1 MRFRLFKKVDNNAG
15 LFPEIQQILLSFTQT
30 KLSAMKSFKKLLSV
44 ILVLLCSLTGFSQ
57 KQKINGTVTDASTGA
72 PVDGASIHLKAS
84 GGGTISNG
92 LGAFSIEASGDDV
105 LTITSVGYTIQT
117 IPLKGQTYISVKLQ
131 PAVTEL
137 GQIVMVGSRSGGRVK
152 TESPVPIDVIS
163 LSTTSQITAKSDLT
177 SLLNTMAPSFNYN
190 KQSGGDGADAID
202 LATLRGL
209 GPDQTLVLING
220 KRQHQTAFVALFGT
234 RGRGNSG
241 TDLNAIPESAIDHV
255 EILRDGA
262 SAQYGSDAIAGV
274 INIVLKKNV
283 NHLTINTGISGYNDH
298 KYNSLNSGDPSQ
310 FYNGHKIDG
319 VTGTIGLNYGLAV
332 GKQDG
337 FINFSGNFLNQGKTF
352 RQAPVSSP
360 LGVNYVRRAF
370 GDASVTSGGIVIN
383 SEIPIA
389 GTKTKFY
396 SFGMYNYKNSNAYAY
411 TRQYGSR
418 PNRFPVNSDGTLNYD
433 GSIMHKSKDGT
444 IFYNPLEDVHIT
456 DVSWAVGL
464 KGDWA
469 NDWSWDV
476 SNTIG
481 YNNFHYFGQKT
492 FNASQDTAGMIPQ
505 TSFNDGGFSLFQ
517 NSFNAD
523 VNKHYA
529 HVAQGF
535 NLSFGVEG
543 RYEKYKIY
551 AGEPASYL
559 QYVQTD
565 INYPGDITSPA
576 SGAQGFPG
584 FQPSDAEATSN
595 AHRTNIAGYVEGE
608 LDVTKEWLID
618 GAIRAEDYSDFGG
631 VSTFKLATRYKV
643 SNNFNL
649 RGSISTGF
657 RAPSLQQIYFSNTE
671 TNVQAGVPTQ
681 VQIIPN
687 ANPIAKAAG
696 IPNLKPEKST
706 NASVGFSWKPAKNLT
721 VTVDGYMV
729 KIKDRVV
736 LTGEFSTSDTAIS
749 QALIANHVDDA
760 QFFANAINTTN
771 WGLDV
776 VVDYRKHW
784 GKNTLGVLLAG
795 NVQNLTIDKINVPP
809 ALADNQWDALT
820 FFDQREQDFVKA
832 SAPPE
837 KFNLSLDYG
846 HNKWSAG
853 VHFTY
858 FGKIVLLGYGDGSS
872 GDYSNGFEHGD
883 VLAYVPSDAN
893 GLPVRDQYNYT
904 AKMTTD
910 IFVSYKFAKSVTGY
924 IGADN
929 IFNVHPDYGYV
940 KAAAGWDY
948 NNETGGA
955 WDAVQMGFNGMRMFA
970 RLAFNF

>member
-1 MRFRLFKKVDNNAG
+1 
-15 LFPEIQQILLSFTQT
+15 
-30 KLSAMKSFKKLLSV
+30 MKSFIKLISV
-44 ILVLLCSLTGFSQ
+44 IVILLLLFSSAVFSQ
-57 KQKINGTVTDASTGA
+57 KQKVNGTVSDASTGA
-72 PVDGASIHLKAS
+72 PIEGASIQIKSS
-84 GGGTISNG
+84 GAGTISNSM
-92 LGAFSIEASGDDV
+92 GAFSIDV
-105 LTITSVGYTIQT
+105 SPNDALTITSVGYTSYIVH
-117 IPLKGQTYISVKLQ
+117 LKGENTVSVKLQ
-131 PAVTEL
+131 QSATDL
-137 GQIVMVGSRSGGRVK
+137 SQIVMVGSRSGGRVR

-163 LSTTSQITAKSDLT
+163 LRTNSQITAKSDLT

-241 TDLNAIPESAIDHV
+241 TDLNAIPESSIDHV

-274 INIVLKKNV
+274 INIVLKKDV
-283 NHLTINTGISGYNDH
+283 NHLTINTGISGYDDH
-298 KYNSLNSGDPSQ
+298 KYNSLNSGDRSQ
-310 FYNGHKIDG
+310 FYTGHQIDG
-319 VTGTIGLNYGLAV
+319 VTGSAGLNYGINV
-332 GKQDG
+332 GKQNG

-352 RQAPVSSP
+352 RQAPISSP

-370 GDASVTSGGIVIN
+370 GDASVTSGGIAIN

-396 SFGMYNYKNSNAYAY
+396 SFGIYNYKNSNAYAY
-411 TRQYGSR
+411 TRQYGSH

-433 GSIMHKSKDGT
+433 PSVMHTASDST

-456 DVSWAVGL
+456 DVSWVAGL
-464 KGDWA
+464 KGEWG
-469 NDWSWDV
+469 NNWSWDV
-476 SNTIG
+476 SNTLG

-492 FNASQDTAGMIPQ
+492 FNASQDTAGKIPQ
-505 TSFNDGGFSLFQ
+505 TNFDDGGFSLLQ
-517 NSFNAD
+517 NTINVD
-523 VNKHYA
+523 INKHYA

-543 RYEKYKIY
+543 RYERYKIY

-559 QYVQTD
+559 QYVQSN
-565 INYPGDITSPA
+565 INYPGDTTSPA

-584 FQPSDAEATSN
+584 FQPSDAAATSN

-608 LDVTKEWLID
+608 LDVTKQWLID
-618 GAIRAEDYSDFGG
+618 GAVRAENYSDFGG
-631 VSTFKLATRYKV
+631 VSTFKFATRYKL
-643 SNNFNL
+643 SPNFNL

-696 IPNLKPEKST
+696 IPDLKPEKST
-706 NASVGFSWKPAKNLT
+706 NTSVGFSWKPANNLT
-721 VTVDGYMV
+721 LTVDGYMV
-729 KIKDRVV
+729 KIKNRVV
-736 LTGEFSTSDTAIS
+736 LTGEFSTSDTAIA

-776 VVDYRKHW
+776 VMDYRKHW
-784 GKNTLGVLLAG
+784 GKNTLGVLFAG

-809 ALADNQWDALT
+809 RLADNQWDALT
-820 FFDQREQDFVKA
+820 FFDQREQNFVKA
-832 SAPPE
+832 SAPPQ

-872 GDYSNGFEHGD
+872 GDFANGFEHGD
-883 VLAYVPSDAN
+883 VLAYVPSDAAK
-893 GLPVRDQYNYT
+893 LPVRDQYNYT
-904 AKMTTD
+904 GKMTTD
-910 IFVSYKFAKSVTGY
+910 IFVSYKFAKSITAY
-924 IGADN
+924 MGADN
-929 IFNVHPDYGYV
+929 ILNVHPDYGYV
-940 KAAAGWDY
+940 RAAAGWDY

-970 RLAFNF
+970 RLAFTF

>member
-1 MRFRLFKKVDNNAG
+1 
-15 LFPEIQQILLSFTQT
+15 
-30 KLSAMKSFKKLLSV
+30 MKSVKLLLPV
-44 ILVLLCSLTGFSQ
+44 IGMLLISFSGFSQ
-57 KQKINGTVTDASTGA
+57 KTTLSGTVTDASTGT
-72 PVDGASIHLKAS
+72 PLEGVSIQIKSSSA
-84 GGGTISNG
+84 GTMSDHQGN
-92 LGAFSIEASGDDV
+92 FTIEAAPGET
-105 LTITSVGYTIQT
+105 LTVTSVGYAPQSIQVGSSST
-117 IPLKGQTYISVKLQ
+117 LYIKMQQLATDLS
-131 PAVTEL
+131 
-137 GQIVMVGSRSGGRVK
+137 QIVMVGSRSGGRVK
-152 TESPVPIDVIS
+152 TESPVPVDVIS
-163 LSTTSQITAKSDLT
+163 MKNSTLITGKPDLT
-177 SLLNTMAPSFNYN
+177 SLLNTLAPSFNYN

-274 INIVLKKNV
+274 INIVLKRTV
-283 NHLTINTGISGYNDH
+283 GHLSIHTGIAGYDDS
-298 KYNSLNSGDPSQ
+298 KFNSLKSGDVSQ
-310 FYNGHKIDG
+310 FYTGHQIDG
-319 VTGTIGLNYGLAV
+319 LAGSLGLNYGVAV

-352 RQAPVSSP
+352 RQPPVSSP

-370 GDASVTSGGIVIN
+370 GDASVTSGGIGIN
-383 SEIPIA
+383 TEIPIA

-396 SFGMYNYKNSNAYAY
+396 SFAIYNYKNSNAYAY
-411 TRQYGSR
+411 TRQYTAH
-418 PNRFPVNSDGTLNYD
+418 PERFPVNSDGTLNYD
-433 GSIMHKSKDGT
+433 PSILRTSKDGT
-444 IFYNPLEDVHIT
+444 IYYNPLEDVHIT
-456 DVSWAVGL
+456 DVSWAAGL
-464 KGDWA
+464 KGDWGK
-469 NDWSWDV
+469 DWTWDF

-492 FNASQDTAGMIPQ
+492 FNASQDTAGLIPQ
-505 TSFNDGGFSLFQ
+505 TNFNDGGFSLLQ
-517 NSFNAD
+517 NTFNAD

-535 NLSFGVEG
+535 DLSFGVEG
-543 RYEKYKIY
+543 RYERYKIY

-559 QYVQTD
+559 QYDQAAIGYAT
-565 INYPGDITSPA
+565 GDTLSPA

-584 FQPSDAEATSN
+584 FQPTDAAATAH

-608 LDVTKEWLID
+608 LNVTDQWLLD
-618 GAIRAEDYSDFGG
+618 GAVRAENYSDFGG

-643 SNNFNL
+643 SHNFNL

-681 VQIIPN
+681 VQIVPN
-687 ANPIAKAAG
+687 ASPIARAAG
-696 IPNLKPEKST
+696 IPNLRPEKST
-706 NASVGFSWKPAKNLT
+706 NASVGFSWVPTHNLT

-729 KIKDRVV
+729 KIKNRVV
-736 LTGEFSTSDTAIS
+736 LTGEFSTADTAIA

-784 GKNTLGVLLAG
+784 EKNTFGILFAG
-795 NVQNLTIDKINVPP
+795 NIQKLTIDKINVPSG
-809 ALADNQWDALT
+809 LADNPWDALT
-820 FFDQREQDFVKA
+820 FFDDREQHFVKA

-837 KFNLSLDYG
+837 KFNLSLDY
-846 HNKWSAG
+846 HHSKWGAG

-858 FGKIVLLGYGDGSS
+858 FGKIVLLGYGDGSPS
-872 GDYSNGFEHGD
+872 DYANNFEHGD

-893 GLPVRDQYNYT
+893 SMPVRDQYNYNG
-904 AKMTTD
+904 KMVTD
-910 IFVSYKFAKSVTGY
+910 VFASYKFCKSVTGY
-924 IGADN
+924 VGVDN

-970 RLAFNF
+970 RLAIDL